1 MASALNVKE
10 HILVAQDE
18 NASQEDLLLIW
29 NTSRSVKVRKT
40 VASNPNAGAK
50 ILRAAARLYLEEVLG
65 NPGFAMLELF
75 DDDEWIKKLSLA
87 YSDPNKYIIESGGL
101 FYSNRLH
108 SNDHLCWAMLLSPKL
123 SCWAMN
129 RIVEC
134 MSAAAF
140 RRAIKNTKLKSKLNL
155 LYETEATVAT
165 QAWPFSL
172 ATLLTLS
179 KESMITNEQLYVGL
193 SNYGT
198 GSTSAQKSIFR
209 KFVGS
214 LHEMYRDSEDGA
226 QASFVAK
233 LLAKLLL
240 VSRSHT
246 LHWIYLSESDL
257 FNWGGELYA
266 QVLSFMEHSV
276 GSKKALVSD
285 NIRTVGIMVSTYIRK
300 KFLAQA
306 PTPIKVTR
314 AYEFIKAYNLMGT
327 KFSQFGLMLNS
338 KNGIKAVSGCPME
351 VKDFFCR
358 GGCLGNWA
366 SASGSDT
373 RYLIINEV
381 NEHAYLTSGL
391 SNLLFD
397 KCSVR
402 KIVVLDDNIH
412 VV

>member
-18 NASQEDLLLIW
+18 NASQADLLLIW
-29 NTSRSVKVRKT
+29 NTSRSVKVRKA

-75 DDDEWIKKLSLA
+75 DDDEWIRKLSLA
-87 YSDPNKYIIESGGL
+87 HSDPNKYIIECGGL

-108 SNDHLCWAMLLSPKL
+108 SNDHFCWAMLLSPQL

-129 RIVEC
+129 RVVEC
-134 MSAAAF
+134 MSAGAF

-179 KESMITNEQLYVGL
+179 KESVITNEQLYVGL

-198 GSTSAQKSIFR
+198 GSTSAQKSVFR

-214 LHEMYRDSEDGA
+214 LHEMYRDSEDVA

-257 FNWGGELYA
+257 FNWGGELYT

-276 GSKKALVSD
+276 GSKKTLVSD
-285 NIRTVGIMVSTYIRK
+285 NIRTVGSMVSTYIRK
-300 KFLAQA
+300 KFLPQEL
-306 PTPIKVTR
+306 TPAKITR
-314 AYEFIKAYNLMGT
+314 AYEFIKAHNLT
-327 KFSQFGLMLNS
+327 NTRFSQFGLMLNFKDS
-338 KNGIKAVSGCPME
+338 IEAVYGCSME
-351 VKDFFCR
+351 VKEFFCR

-366 SASGSDT
+366 STCGSDT

-381 NEHAYLTSGL
+381 NEHAYLTSGFN
-391 SNLLFD
+391 NLLFD
-397 KCSVR
+397 RCSIR
-402 KIVVLDDNIH
+402 KVVSLDDNTHIF
-412 VV
+412 